1 MDVQEMKAAVER
13 DVSTERARLILV
25 EEGLSRLERSV
36 ESLASSIGKY
46 ITEQASAPRAI
57 PFKEIIITAGATFAL
72 FVAGLNFM
80 DQRNDMA
87 TKDMRVLLQS
97 HAKQLER
104 LAPITFSPQLQVK

>member
-1 MDVQEMKAAVER
+1 MKITR
-13 DVSTERARLILV
+13 DQSEDASSERARLILV

-46 ITEQASAPRAI
+46 IAEQSSAPRSI
-57 PFKEIIITAGATFAL
+57 PFKEIIVTAGATFAL

-80 DQRNDMA
+80 DQRNDML
-87 TKDMRVLLQS
+87 TKDMRATIQS

-104 LAPITFSPQLQVK
+104 LAPITYSSQLQPK

>member
-1 MDVQEMKAAVER
+1 MKAPSAHN
-13 DVSTERARLILV
+13 DISTERARLILV

-80 DQRNDMA
+80 DQRNSMA
-87 TKDMRVLLQS
+87 TQDMRALLQS
-97 HAKQLER
+97 HSKQLER
-104 LAPITFSPQLQVK
+104 LAPITYSPQSKIN